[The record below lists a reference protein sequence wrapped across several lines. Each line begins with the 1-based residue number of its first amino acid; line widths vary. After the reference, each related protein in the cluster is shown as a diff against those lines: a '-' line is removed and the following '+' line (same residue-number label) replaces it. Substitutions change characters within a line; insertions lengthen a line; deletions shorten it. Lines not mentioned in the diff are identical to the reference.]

1 MCKEVYVVAIFS
13 ELNDKSAFKIKQSRN
28 LIRYEAA
35 AIATGLILKILLEET
50 KEFFT
55 RIFGK
60 KKWEKD
66 FSWKMTKNLCV
77 FLRESGFLFI
87 HKILV

>member
-60 KKWEKD
+60 KK
-66 FSWKMTKNLCV
+66 
-77 FLRESGFLFI
+77 
-87 HKILV
+87 